1 MDTTK
6 EEKETKHFFFFREMI
21 SYVSLCGTCTRP
33 DPLLAS
39 DTERV
44 NNPLLFGPSRSR
56 RRRRRGKEEEEEEEE
71 DGQEENP
78 RGHRRRRLFLAVA
91 AAAAAATAGES
102 KTY

>member
-6 EEKETKHFFFFREMI
+6 EEAETKHFFFFREMI
-21 SYVSLCGTCTRP
+21 SYVPFCGTCTRP

-56 RRRRRGKEEEEEEEE
+56 RRRGKEEEEEEE

-91 AAAAAATAGES
+91 AVAVAAAATAGES